1 MVIHTTPRSVIPLL
15 SSWEA
20 YCTTFPAGD
29 LPGFGRWLLVN
40 SNSYPE
46 DIPSE
51 TDALSIPTL
60 AVYSGRD
67 GTRGKVFE
75 PGFSLVSP
83 LASGTGRPS
92 VGGEAGEGNEG
103 NVKDGRTSENE
114 PAVDATAQS
123 MLLIARL
130 HRILTFLSKP
140 VLKKIGFP
148 KDKEFAVLVQ
158 VALMNSPNK
167 KEVCRELLME
177 GSTGV
182 EITRRLAKRGLILE
196 GTDENDRR
204 SALLTLT
211 EKGQKTLLQAYEQ
224 LGVLH
229 TGFLDL
235 FTDEEKLQ
243 LVSLLT
249 RLDVEHTRRIA
260 NLLPIV

>member
-1 MVIHTTPRSVIPLL
+1 MAIPTNPRSVIPLL

-20 YCTTFPAGD
+20 YCRTFPEGD
-29 LPGFGRWLLVN
+29 LPGFARWLLVH
-40 SNSYPE
+40 SGSVPE
-46 DIPSE
+46 TATSE

-60 AVYSGRD
+60 AVYSGQ
-67 GTRGKVFE
+67 GGPRGEVFE
-75 PGFSLVSP
+75 PEVFLASP
-83 LASGTGRPS
+83 LAGVEP
-92 VGGEAGEGNEG
+92 GGE
-103 NVKDGRTSENE
+103 
-114 PAVDATAQS
+114 PAIDATAQS

-148 KDKEFAVLVQ
+148 KEKEFAVLVQ
-158 VALMNSPNK
+158 IALMNSPNK
-167 KEVCRELLME
+167 KEVCRELLIE

-204 SALLTLT
+204 SARLTLT
-211 EKGQKTLLQAYEQ
+211 EKGQKTLLQAYEE
-224 LGVLH
+224 LGMLH

-235 FTDEEKLQ
+235 FSEEEKLQ
-243 LVSLLT
+243 FVGLLT
-249 RLDVEHTRRIA
+249 RLEVEHTRRIA